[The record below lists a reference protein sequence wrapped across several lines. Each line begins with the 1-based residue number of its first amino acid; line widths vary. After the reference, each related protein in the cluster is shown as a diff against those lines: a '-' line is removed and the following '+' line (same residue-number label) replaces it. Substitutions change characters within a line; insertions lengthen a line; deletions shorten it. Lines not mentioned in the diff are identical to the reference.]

1 VVRSQGFE
9 ERLATLLP
17 HLNERQRRLAAAVE
31 ARALGYG
38 GVSAVAHT
46 AGLARGTIH
55 RALKELQRRSATSA
69 HEQIRARG
77 AGRPRLVDRQ
87 PEIQKRLQ
95 ALVESSTRGDPTSPL
110 LWTCESTTQ
119 LASALAREG
128 YPISPDTVGRL
139 LVGMGY
145 SLQANLKTLEDGADH
160 PDRDDQFRYL
170 NTLVRR
176 LQRRGEPVISVDTK
190 KKELVGQY
198 YNKGRKWRPRGDPE
212 QVRIHDFIDPTQP
225 KAIPYG
231 IYDVTRNHGWVN
243 VGRDHDTASFAAGS
257 IHRWWMALGSRV
269 YPQGCELLICAD
281 AGGSNGYRIRL
292 WKVEL
297 QRLAD
302 KTGLHLTV
310 CHLPPGTSKWNKV
323 EHRLFSH
330 ISMNWRGRP
339 LTSHEIV
346 VKLIGATMSKTGLKV
361 KARLDKGKYPTKVK
375 VTDEQMRSLNITPHA
390 FHGEWNYTI
399 APRSARSAKSS
410 KKA

>member
-1 VVRSQGFE
+1 VVSAQGFR

-17 HLNERQRRLAAAVE
+17 HLNERQRRLTAAVE

-38 GVSAVAHT
+38 GVSAVADAT
-46 AGLARGTIH
+46 GLARGTIH
-55 RALKELQRRSATSA
+55 RALRELAHPPATFA
-69 HEQIRARG
+69 HAQIRARG

-87 PEIQKRLQ
+87 PQIQKRLRV
-95 ALVESSTRGDPTSPL
+95 LVESRTRGDPMSPL

-119 LASALAREG
+119 LAAALSREG

-139 LVGMGY
+139 LTDMDY
-145 SLQANLKTLEDGADH
+145 SLQANLKSLADGADH
-160 PDRDDQFRYL
+160 PDRDAQFRYL
-170 NTLVRR
+170 TKRVRR
-176 LQRRGEPVISVDTK
+176 FQARSEPVISVDTK
-190 KKELVGQY
+190 KKELIGQY
-198 YNKGRKWRPRGDPE
+198 YNKGRAWRPHGQPE
-212 QVRIHDFIDPTQP
+212 KVKIHDFIDPDEP

-231 IYDVTRNHGWVN
+231 IYDVARNHGWVN
-243 VGRDHDTASFAAGS
+243 VGCDHDTASFAAGS
-257 IHRWWMALGSRV
+257 IHRWWLAMGSRV
-269 YPQGCELLICAD
+269 YPQAREVLICAD

-297 QRLAD
+297 QALAD
-302 KTGLHLTV
+302 TTGLRVTV
-310 CHLPPGTSKWNKV
+310 CHLPPGTSKWNKI

-346 VKLIGATMSKTGLKV
+346 VKLIGATVTKTGLKV

-375 VTDEQMRSLNITPHA
+375 VTDAQMRTLNIRPHA

-399 APRSARSAKSS
+399 TPRPKPSDTLT
-410 KKA
+410 